1 MVRSII
7 NVYVLWFA
15 SYWIVFRRVRFRQKL
30 SHHFSAV
37 ALRCTTRSNV
47 DPAHWRMYIW
57 YHYIYIILYKYIYIY
72 ASLCLYIKVCNKPP
86 TWYRNVWAV
95 KLTNRHAQS
104 LFTIKCK
111 WMRHLISLL
120 PNQFSSNVEGGKIK
134 VIHHSDVGIMG
145 LTHSVRHVVNKMLEM
160 HLISFLDIA
169 MKQVG
174 EMCSKMINTWED
186 TRQYIFIDI
195 LICWH

>member
-1 MVRSII
+1 MYYDLHHTELCFVESDFDKNSVII
-7 NVYVLWFA
+7 
-15 SYWIVFRRVRFRQKL
+15 FRQWL
-30 SHHFSAV
+30 CV
-37 ALRCTTRSNV
+37 VLP
-47 DPAHWRMYIW
+47 DPMLTPLIDACIYDIII
-57 YHYIYIILYKYIYIY
+57 YIYILYIYIY

-86 TWYRNVWAV
+86 TWYRNGWAV
-95 KLTNRHAQS
+95 KLTSIHAQS

-145 LTHSVRHVVNKMLEM
+145 LTHSVRHVVIKMLEM

-174 EMCSKMINTWED
+174 EICSKMINTWED
-186 TRQYIFIDI
+186 TTQYIFIDI